1 LKTSQFV
8 FAKISVFL
16 LLLFY
21 FLFFILERKKMNL
34 GNNSEMGYD
43 KGNAQ
48 TKLIAVPKVIESSYV
63 KKQVVAIEEK
73 KRNNVQLKH
82 K

>member
-1 LKTSQFV
+1 
-8 FAKISVFL
+8 
-16 LLLFY
+16 
-21 FLFFILERKKMNL
+21 MNL

-48 TKLIAVPKVIESSYV
+48 TKLIAVPKFIESSYV
-63 KKQVVAIEEK
+63 KKQVAAIKEK
-73 KRNNVQLKH
+73 KK

>member
-1 LKTSQFV
+1 
-8 FAKISVFL
+8 
-16 LLLFY
+16 
-21 FLFFILERKKMNL
+21 MNL

-73 KRNNVQLKH
+73 KK